1 MIDIR
6 LPTAMSN
13 YNRNNDG
20 GGGDDCGRFH
30 DDDKTE
36 DIRSNNSATAS
47 ISSSSS
53 LSLTSFDDNNATDS
67 SSSSDRSSIINR
79 NEFDQKKLWWI
90 HGNGYDL
97 MDFVQDHPGGIEAI
111 LLGKGRDCT
120 ALVESYHA
128 FSGGRVWQILEN
140 YRCPTRLQDDNG
152 NGDGEEMIEEET
164 NDLATATTGQ
174 LRDRVPDFFYEVL
187 KKRVTKVLRS
197 KGVDPVK
204 DRGASQIRIVYYTM
218 VLISWLY
225 AGYLH
230 CSVSIF

>member
-1 MIDIR
+1 
-6 LPTAMSN
+6 
-13 YNRNNDG
+13 
-20 GGGDDCGRFH
+20 
-30 DDDKTE
+30 
-36 DIRSNNSATAS
+36 
-47 ISSSSS
+47 
-53 LSLTSFDDNNATDS
+53 
-67 SSSSDRSSIINR
+67 
-79 NEFDQKKLWWI
+79 
-90 HGNGYDL
+90 

-128 FSGGRVWQILEN
+128 LSGGRVWKILEKR
-140 YRCPTRLQDDNG
+140 RCLTHLEDDDG
-152 NGDGEEMIEEET
+152 DRDRDGEEMIDEET
-164 NDLATATTGQ
+164 DDSATATTGQ
-174 LRDRVPDFFYEVL
+174 RRDRVPDFFYEVL

-197 KGVDPVK
+197 KGIDPVK